1 MGLHAALHGGKGAGM
16 SNQRADLRHRLAQA
30 TTPPNSTTKR
40 RGAMEALAGYN
51 PHYSTSPRKEQRP

>member
-1 MGLHAALHGGKGAGM
+1 M